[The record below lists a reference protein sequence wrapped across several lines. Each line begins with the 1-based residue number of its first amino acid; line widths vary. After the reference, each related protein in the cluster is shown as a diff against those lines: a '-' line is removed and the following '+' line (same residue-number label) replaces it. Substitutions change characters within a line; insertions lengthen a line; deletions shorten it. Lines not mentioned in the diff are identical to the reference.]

1 MLVEFLSSI
10 FQQSAFRDSLGFMCL
25 QLGVQF
31 QVHAN
36 FNTKFYSYTYFK
48 FDILFR
54 KLSRK
59 HLLRIDARHKANYID
74 CTSVILEKHWPLVT

>member
-10 FQQSAFRDSLGFMCL
+10 FQQSAFRDSLGVMCL
-25 QLGVQF
+25 QLVQF

-36 FNTKFYSYTYFK
+36 FNTKFYSCIYFK
-48 FDILFR
+48 FYILFH

-74 CTSVILEKHWPLVT
+74 RTSVILEKHWPLVT